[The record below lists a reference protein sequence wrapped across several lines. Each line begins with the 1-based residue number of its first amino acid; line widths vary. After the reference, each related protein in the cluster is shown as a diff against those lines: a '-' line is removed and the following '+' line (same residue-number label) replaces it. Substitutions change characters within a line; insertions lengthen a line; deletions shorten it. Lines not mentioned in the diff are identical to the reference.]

1 MRIWS
6 VHPRYLDR
14 QGLTAG
20 WREGLL
26 AQKVLTGT
34 TKGYRNHPQLRRF
47 RAAGDGTALDDPPD
61 ATGSGAHV
69 APAPGL
75 DPGRHAPG
83 TTVDVVPDVGAGRAI
98 STYLHAL
105 VDEAAA
111 RGYAFDRRLVLGA
124 PDPSLSLEVT
134 DRQLAYEWAHL
145 RAKLAVRSPD
155 VLRRWADVD
164 VPAAHP
170 LFHVVPGPLAE
181 WEVVTVIEL
190 PEAGPAPGR

>member
-6 VHPRYLDR
+6 VHPQYLDR

-47 RAAGDGTALDDPPD
+47 RAAGDGAGMDADPEAD
-61 ATGSGAHV
+61 GGSGAHV

-75 DPGRHAPG
+75 EPGRHAAG
-83 TTVDVVPDVGAGRAI
+83 VTVEVVPDVGAGAAI
-98 STYLHAL
+98 SSYLHGL
-105 VDEAAA
+105 VDEAER
-111 RGYAFDRRLVLGA
+111 RGYRFDRGLVLG
-124 PDPSLSLEVT
+124 PPHPELRLEVT
-134 DRQLAYEWAHL
+134 DAQLGYEWVHL

-155 VLRRWADVD
+155 VAKLWVD
-164 VPAAHP
+164 VEVPEAHP
-170 LFHVVPGPLAE
+170 LFQVVPGPVAE
-181 WEVVTVIEL
+181 WEIVTVDE
-190 PEAGPAPGR
+190 